1 MLTNERYRFL
11 ASRFTDVIDAV
22 PDDQWHALTPCEGW
36 SALDVVQHVVS
47 TEYDFL
53 GRMGFSDS
61 PRIVIADARAAWPAV
76 RDAMQAA
83 LDRPDQ
89 ANHAFDG
96 YFGPTTF
103 AGTAAS
109 FYCADL
115 TVHRWDI
122 ARAVGLAS
130 FEEVPATEIDLI
142 MDAFGPDSSLA
153 KDMRQPGLFN
163 DPVAV
168 SNNADDTTKLMAW
181 LGRTVTPA

>member
-1 MLTNERYRFL
+1 MI
-11 ASRFTDVIDAV
+11 SAV
-22 PDDQWHALTPCEGW
+22 PDDRWDALTPCEGW
-36 SALDVVQHVVS
+36 TALDVVQHVVS
-47 TEYDFL
+47 TEYEFL

-61 PRIVIADARAAWPAV
+61 PKIEIADARAAWPSV

-103 AGTAAS
+103 SDTAGS

-122 ARAVGLAS
+122 ARAVGLTS
-130 FEEVPATEIDLI
+130 FEEVPATEIDVI
-142 MDAFGPDSSLA
+142 MTAFGPDSSLA
-153 KDMRQPGLFN
+153 AAMRQPGLFN
-163 DPVAV
+163 DPVTV
-168 SNNADDTTKLMAW
+168 GDDADGTTKLMAW
-181 LGRTVTPA
+181 LGRTVTSA